1 MRIFV
6 IGNQDAVLGFSLVG
20 VDGRIASDA
29 QEVQEALT
37 TCLAD
42 RTIGLLLITS
52 DAAVLARER
61 VDELKVNSLAP
72 LVVEV
77 PGQRS
82 GEEPPSLKDLVQ
94 RAVGISLG
102 GS

>member
-1 MRIFV
+1 MRIYV

-20 VDGRIASDA
+20 VDGRIVADEQQAKDALDAS
-29 QEVQEALT
+29 
-37 TCLAD
+37 LAD

-52 DAAVLARER
+52 DVAEHARER
-61 VDELKVNSLAP
+61 VDALKVSSFAP

-77 PGQRS
+77 PGQATN
-82 GEEPPSLKDLVQ
+82 EQPPSLKDLVQ

>member
-6 IGNQDAVLGFSLVG
+6 IGNQDAVLGFSLAG
-20 VDGRIASDA
+20 VDGQIVTDA
-29 QEVQEALT
+29 QQAREALEAALT
-37 TCLAD
+37 D

-52 DAAVLARER
+52 DAAAYARER
-61 VDELKVNSLAP
+61 VDALKVNSFAP

-77 PGQRS
+77 PGAKA
-82 GEEPPSLKDLVQ
+82 EEQPPSLRDLVQ

-102 GS
+102 GG

>member
-6 IGNQDAVLGFSLVG
+6 IGNQDAVLGFSLAG
-20 VDGRIASDA
+20 VDGRIVTNA
-29 QEVQEALT
+29 QQARQALET
-37 TCLAD
+37 ALAD

-52 DAAVLARER
+52 DAAQYARER
-61 VDELKVNSLAP
+61 VDALKVSSLAP

-77 PGQRS
+77 PGPKP
-82 GEEPPSLKDLVQ
+82 EEQLPSLKDLVQ
-94 RAVGISLG
+94 RAVGINLG

>member
-6 IGNQDAVLGFSLVG
+6 IGNQDAVLGFALVG
-20 VDGRIASDA
+20 VDGRIATDA
-29 QEVQEALT
+29 QQVGEALDASLT
-37 TCLAD
+37 D

-52 DAAVLARER
+52 DVAEYARER
-61 VDELKVNSLAP
+61 VDVLKVSSLAP

-77 PGQRS
+77 PGAKAD
-82 GEEPPSLKDLVQ
+82 EKPPSLKDLAQ

>member
-20 VDGRIASDA
+20 VDGRIVTDA
-29 QEVQEALT
+29 QLVREALEAS
-37 TCLAD
+37 LAD

-52 DAAVLARER
+52 DVAEHVRER
-61 VDELKVNSLAP
+61 VDALKVSSFAP

-77 PGQRS
+77 PGPEVDEQ
-82 GEEPPSLKDLVQ
+82 PPSLKDLVQ